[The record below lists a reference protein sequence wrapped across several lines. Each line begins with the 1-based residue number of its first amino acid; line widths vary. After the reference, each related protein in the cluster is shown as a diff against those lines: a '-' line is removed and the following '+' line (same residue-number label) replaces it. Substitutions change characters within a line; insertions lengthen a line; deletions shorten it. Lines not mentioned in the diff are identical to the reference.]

1 MASTQTQKV
10 LNDLSCLLCVQA
22 LHELLFLLVAYA
34 EGNKLR
40 KSRKKKQKTSDIQ
53 ETQEWEWETKGNGRT
68 DR

>member
-40 KSRKKKQKTSDIQ
+40 KSREKKAEDVRYTGDSRVGVGD
-53 ETQEWEWETKGNGRT
+53 
-68 DR
+68 